1 MKPAIPVCICYS
13 YVCVNCRKVIVDVSD
28 DPGSDSDS
36 DNESQYIFYKFSLFK
51 AVVIDSKVH
60 KRIKFE
66 ELDEDPEDQP
76 VYETPPMKNSA
87 ESIIRI
93 LLDPIED
100 RICHT
105 KPVAIKKSATYVVD
119 VRALKNAEDLKKD
132 EFGIWKYSGSHPQ
145 GFKVYTDDDGCKII
159 EKCSV
164 NSRGKDV
171 FLHRLH
177 CTRPSNSDFRRII
190 CFLSGKLM

>member
-1 MKPAIPVCICYS
+1 MEPAIPVCICYS

-76 VYETPPMKNSA
+76 VYETPPMKYSA
-87 ESIIRI
+87 ERIIRI
-93 LLDPIED
+93 LLDPIIED

-105 KPVAIKKSATYVVD
+105 KTCG
-119 VRALKNAEDLKKD
+119 N
-132 EFGIWKYSGSHPQ
+132 
-145 GFKVYTDDDGCKII
+145 
-159 EKCSV
+159 
-164 NSRGKDV
+164 
-171 FLHRLH
+171 
-177 CTRPSNSDFRRII
+177 
-190 CFLSGKLM
+190 